1 MPWRGSRLHREN
13 TLRDF
18 AHMAVDRLATRK
30 RIALLV
36 LVLVVCGGV
45 VA

>member
-1 MPWRGSRLHREN
+1 MPRRRSWHHQEN
-13 TLRDF
+13 ILRDF
-18 AHMAVDRLATRK
+18 AHQAVDRLATRK
-30 RIALLV
+30 RIALLL